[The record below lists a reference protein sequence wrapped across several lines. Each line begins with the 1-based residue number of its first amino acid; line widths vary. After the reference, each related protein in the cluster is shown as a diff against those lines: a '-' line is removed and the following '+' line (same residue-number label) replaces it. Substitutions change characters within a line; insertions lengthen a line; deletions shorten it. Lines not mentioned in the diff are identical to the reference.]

1 MNIPGYQ
8 FKRYHGTLLVIGL
21 AFFAIIFN
29 TILAKKLPL
38 IEGLL
43 VFLHILGVVIMVPL
57 WVITPLRDAH
67 SVFLDFTNNGGWS
80 TNGLSTMIGMLPVAL
95 SLLGLDCSVHM
106 GK

>member
-1 MNIPGYQ
+1 
-8 FKRYHGTLLVIGL
+8 LLVIGL

-38 IEGLL
+38 IKGLL
-43 VFLHILGVVIMVPL
+43 VFLHILGVVIVIPS
-57 WVITPLRDAH
+57 WVLAPLRDAH
-67 SVFLDFTNNGGWS
+67 SVFVDFTNNGGWS
-80 TNGLSTMIGMLPVAL
+80 TNGLSMIIGMLPVAL